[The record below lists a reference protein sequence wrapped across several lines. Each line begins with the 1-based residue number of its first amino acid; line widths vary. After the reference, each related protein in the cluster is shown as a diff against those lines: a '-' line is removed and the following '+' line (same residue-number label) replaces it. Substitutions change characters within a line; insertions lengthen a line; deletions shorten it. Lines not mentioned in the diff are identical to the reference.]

1 MTDTNIFLP
10 PRQRGALI
18 HSILIVLLS
27 GIMIWGFWGLSG
39 AEVGPTFMVYILLT
53 LAAAIPVPVIGY
65 RLYALL
71 RAQYHLEREN
81 LRLVWG
87 LRIEEIPLS
96 DIEWVRPASDL
107 TIPLRLPPFRLPGSI
122 LGLRRHPDLG
132 LVEFMAA
139 DTQEL
144 LLIAT
149 AKRVFAISPKEAH
162 RFAREFQLATE
173 LGSLSPAQASSTYP
187 SFILSEAWKSLLTRY
202 LWISGILLNVG
213 LLAWTSFL
221 IPSLDGIPLGFDIN
235 GMPQGPFP
243 PVQLMLLPL
252 ISAALFITGLIMG
265 LYFYRWEEQ
274 RVLAFILWIFG
285 TFTSILFLIAV
296 LFAITTPI

>member
-1 MTDTNIFLP
+1 MTDNNLFLP
-10 PRQRGALI
+10 PRQRGTLI
-18 HSILIVLLS
+18 HSILLALLS
-27 GIMIWGFWGLSG
+27 GITIWGFLGVSS
-39 AEVGPTFMVYILLT
+39 AEVGPTFMVYILMT
-53 LAAAIPVPVIGY
+53 LIAALPIPIIGY

-71 RAQYHLEREN
+71 RASYSLERET
-81 LRLVWG
+81 LRLFWG
-87 LRIEEIPLS
+87 LRVEEIPLT

-107 TIPLRLPPFRLPGSI
+107 TVPLRLPAFRLPGSV

-132 LVEFMAA
+132 VVEFLASDA
-139 DTQEL
+139 NEL
-144 LLIAT
+144 LLVAT
-149 AKRVFAISPKEAH
+149 AKRVFAISPKDAR

-187 SFILSEAWKSLLTRY
+187 SFIVAEAWKSLLARY

-221 IPSLDGIPLGFDIN
+221 VPSLNGIPLGFDIH
-235 GMPQGPFP
+235 GVAQGPFP
-243 PVQLMLLPL
+243 AVQLMLLPL
-252 ISAALFITGLIMG
+252 ISAALFLVGLILG

-274 RVLAFILWIFG
+274 RILAFIIWISG
-285 TFTSILFLIAV
+285 TVTSILFLIAV